1 MQERKKGIE
10 LASNYE
16 CTKRSA
22 SRDIAGWEPIPPRNI
37 KIQAT
42 VKKKNNQCIS
52 STTNDRTG
60 VKITIIF
67 SFQVSQGEHFMVA
80 KRNRKMTPPGQFLTP
95 NQILLQGSKEREEYH
110 RGSRLETYS
119 IEE

>member
-10 LASNYE
+10 LARNYE
-16 CTKRSA
+16 CTRRSA
-22 SRDIAGWEPIPPRNI
+22 SRMIAGWEPIPSRNI
-37 KIQAT
+37 KVLANI
-42 VKKKNNQCIS
+42 KKKYHECIS

-67 SFQVSQGEHFMVA
+67 SFQVSQDEQIMVA

-95 NQILLQGSKEREEYH
+95 NQGSKEREEYH

-119 IEE
+119 IDE